1 MKYIL
6 TLGLLLMTTTS
17 IICAQ
22 GLDKDTTPIDLPAAA
37 TKKTTTFETVVPK
50 QQNQTYVRP
59 NADKRFKKFV
69 SDTFGPFALLGNG
82 VGAGFSTL
90 SNEPEEWGK
99 NWEGFG
105 RRFASNLG
113 RNVIQNTAIYGLDE
127 ALKLDSGFYRSKKRD
142 VGSRVANAFLSTVTA
157 RKPNGK
163 RTVGVPRLVGT
174 YTGSIIAAEAWFPA
188 RYDWKDGARSGTIL
202 LGVNA
207 AFNLVKEFILKK

>member
-1 MKYIL
+1 MKYIV
-6 TLGLLLMTTTS
+6 TLGLLLMTTP
-17 IICAQ
+17 IIFAQ
-22 GLDKDTTPIDLPAAA
+22 GLEQDTVPMEPPTPATKNAA
-37 TKKTTTFETVVPK
+37 TFGTEVPK

-59 NADKRFKKFV
+59 NADKRFKKFA
-69 SDTFGPFALLGNG
+69 SDTLGPFALLGNG

-113 RNVIQNTAIYGLDE
+113 RNVIKNTAIYGLDE
-127 ALKLDSGFYRSKKRD
+127 ALKLDSGFYKSKKRD
-142 VGSRVANAFLSTVTA
+142 AGSRVANAFLSTVTA
-157 RKPNGK
+157 RKSNGK
-163 RTVGVPRLVGT
+163 RIVGVPRLVGT
-174 YTGSIIAAEAWFPA
+174 YTASIIAAETWFPA